1 MKRFGERK
9 TLVGERRKKAT
20 NQDKTKNRPIK
31 FNLPRSD
38 RSHATNEM
46 RKRYFWKNHQLCRH
60 HHQVLSTFYPH
71 ARFCKER
78 YQRELSPRKRT
89 HEIEQRVCVDTTS
102 VAFTL
107 ARSSLRCFARRSGEH
122 KKKDLE
128 LGDVE
133 RRRLER

>member
-1 MKRFGERK
+1 M
-9 TLVGERRKKAT
+9 
-20 NQDKTKNRPIK
+20 
-31 FNLPRSD
+31 
-38 RSHATNEM
+38 
-46 RKRYFWKNHQLCRH
+46 
-60 HHQVLSTFYPH
+60 STFYPH
-71 ARFCKER
+71 ARSFAKER

-107 ARSSLRCFARRSGEH
+107 ARSSPVFCAKERRIN
-122 KKKDLE
+122 KKDLE